1 MNCCTDGEGC
11 TRSSFCLIKM
21 KEKLNLTK
29 MQQFKEFCKLVY
41 DGLHFSGPGVL
52 EIMTLANQICC
63 HVGNQEQA

>member
-41 DGLHFSGPGVL
+41 DDLHFSGPGVL